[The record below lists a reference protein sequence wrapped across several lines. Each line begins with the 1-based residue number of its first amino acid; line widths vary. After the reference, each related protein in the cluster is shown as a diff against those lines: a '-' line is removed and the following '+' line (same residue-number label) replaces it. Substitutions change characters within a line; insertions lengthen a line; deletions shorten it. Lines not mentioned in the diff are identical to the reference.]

1 MLLIS
6 TIPVLC
12 VILEKFVV
20 VFFFFPTPEICFF
33 LLKIGSRFRVSQVL
47 AIAHDGWT
55 DSWNNLSVPLENVDS
70 APSLRDLESIGLDG
84 PKNQCFKTLS
94 RGGSVVLS
102 DSSQFCPEPPVPHPS
117 PIHPHDLSA
126 LLSNGPPVH
135 LVLHTLTLPAASP
148 SPHHHI
154 AASSLPGLPAAS

>member
-12 VILEKFVV
+12 VILEKFFVV
-20 VFFFFPTPEICFF
+20 VFFPTPEICFF

-47 AIAHDGWT
+47 AIAHDGWS
-55 DSWNNLSVPLENVDS
+55 DSWNNLNVPLENVDS

-102 DSSQFCPEPPVPHPS
+102 DSSQFCPETPPPTPAPS
-117 PIHPHDLSA
+117 IHTTCLLYSQMGLQSTWFSTPSHSPPPAQAPII
-126 LLSNGPPVH
+126 
-135 LVLHTLTLPAASP
+135 T
-148 SPHHHI
+148 
-154 AASSLPGLPAAS
+154 